1 MSAQPDKKSLFVKS
15 ENATALVLTGLLFVT
30 TAWLLIA
37 AMVDT
42 EGYWFS
48 ETSIAFFII
57 ADGFYLIYYI
67 LVRALF
73 TGIAKLQ
80 NRRAGPRA
88 GPRAGIVR
96 RNLLIQLII
105 GPTFLLVSG
114 EIHMADVLLKFVL
127 TNSPHR
133 DTPVFGS
140 FIPALICLHIVM
152 FSFICNDVARLYK
165 AEIQLSREEILANLI
180 IFLCCIGFLYGI
192 LLS

>member
-1 MSAQPDKKSLFVKS
+1 MSALSDKKSLFVKS

-30 TAWLLIA
+30 TAWLAIA
-37 AMVDT
+37 AKVDT
-42 EGYWFS
+42 EGYWLS
-48 ETSIAFFII
+48 ETSIAFFIL

-67 LVRALF
+67 LVRAIF
-73 TGIAKLQ
+73 FGIAKLQ
-80 NRRAGPRA
+80 NRRAGQ
-88 GPRAGIVR
+88 RAGIVR

-105 GPTFLLVSG
+105 GPTFLLVNG
-114 EIHMADVLLKFVL
+114 EIFIADDLLKFVL

-152 FSFICNDVARLYK
+152 FSFIWNDVARFYK
-165 AEIQLSREEILANLI
+165 AEMVQLSREEILANLI

-192 LLS
+192 LHS